1 MRIAIFSMAAP
12 TALFATVSI
21 ALAQPAGLDGSF
33 DPAEMSDE
41 VKARAQTPGAVGD
54 QQRHYW
60 FEEAGVEMP
69 YRIYV
74 PENYD
79 PETPTPL
86 VVALHGYAG
95 DQDYFFRFA
104 RDVPS
109 KSEEHGFIFVA
120 PMGYNYGG
128 WYGLGGP
135 ATRGEDA
142 TTADII
148 RNGHSVT
155 ELSEMDVMNVLEIVR
170 DEYNVDPDNIFLMGH
185 SMGGAGTW
193 YLGQKY
199 ADVWAGMAALSGSGN
214 RFFTPD
220 YEKLAGIPIHISV
233 GSEETGSL
241 AGHGEAVAGIRN
253 AGGRA
258 EFMVVEHGTHGGM
271 IVPTMPVVLDFFAEI
286 AARERSDTGSQ

>member
-1 MRIAIFSMAAP
+1 MAFAAAA
-12 TALFATVSI
+12 ALVAASSG
-21 ALAQPAGLDGSF
+21 ASAQPPGLDGSY
-33 DPAEMSDE
+33 DPAGMSDE
-41 VKARAQTPGAVGD
+41 VKARPQTPGAIGD

-60 FEEAGVEMP
+60 FDEAGVEMP
-69 YRIYV
+69 YRLYV

-79 PETPTPL
+79 PSTPTPL

-95 DQDYFFRFA
+95 DQDYFFQFA
-104 RDVPS
+104 RDVPA

-135 ATRGEDA
+135 ATRGGDQ

-155 ELSEMDVMNVLEIVR
+155 ELSEMDVFNVIDIVES
-170 DEYNVDPDNIFLMGH
+170 EYNIDTDKVFLMGH

-193 YLGQKY
+193 YLGEKY
-199 ADVWAGMAALSGSGN
+199 ADKWAGLAALSGSGG
-214 RFFTPD
+214 RFGSPN
-220 YEKLAGIPIHISV
+220 YEKLAGIPMHISV

-241 AGHGEAVAGIRN
+241 AGHGEAVASIRN

-258 EFMVVEHGTHGGM
+258 EFMVVEKGTHGGM
-271 IVPTMPVVLDFFAEI
+271 IVPAMPVVLDFFAEL
-286 AARERSDTGSQ
+286 AAGE

>member
-1 MRIAIFSMAAP
+1 MRIATLALAAWMALVVMA
-12 TALFATVSI
+12 SG
-21 ALAQPAGLDGSF
+21 ALAQPAGLDGSY

-41 VKARAQTPGAVGD
+41 VKARPQTPGAIGD

-74 PENYD
+74 PASYD
-79 PETPTPL
+79 PTTPAPL

-104 RDVPS
+104 RDVPA

-135 ATRGEDA
+135 ATRGEEA
-142 TTADII
+142 TTADIM

-155 ELSEMDVMNVLEIVR
+155 ELSEMDVMNVIEIVR
-170 DEYNVDPDNIFLMGH
+170 NEYNVDADKIFLMGH

-199 ADVWAGMAALSGSGN
+199 ADMWAGLAALSGSGN

-220 YEKLAGIPIHISV
+220 YEKLAAIPMHISV
-233 GSEETGSL
+233 GSEETASL

-286 AARERSDTGSQ
+286 AAGE

>member
-1 MRIAIFSMAAP
+1 MRYPSLVLVTAA
-12 TALFATVSI
+12 ALSI
-21 ALAQPAGLDGSF
+21 LSIPALAQPAGLDGKY
-33 DPAEMSDE
+33 DPAVKSDE
-41 VKARAQTPGAVGD
+41 VKALPQSPGALGD

-60 FEEAGVEMP
+60 FEAAGVEMP
-69 YRIYV
+69 YRLYV
-74 PENYD
+74 PANYNAQS
-79 PETPTPL
+79 PTPL

-104 RDVPS
+104 RDVPA
-109 KSEEHGFIFVA
+109 KAEEHGFIFVA

-135 ATRGEDA
+135 AVRDEAA
-142 TTADII
+142 TTADIM

-155 ELSEMDVMNVLEIVR
+155 ALSEMDVMNVIEIVR
-170 DEYNVDPDNIFLMGH
+170 KEYNIDPGKMFLMGH

-193 YLGQKY
+193 YLGQKH
-199 ADVWAGMAALSGSGN
+199 ADLWAGMAALSGSGN

-220 YEKLAGIPIHISV
+220 FSKLAGIPMHISV

-241 AGHGEAVAGIRN
+241 VAHAEAVAGLRE

-258 EFMVVEHGTHGGM
+258 EFMVVEKGTHGGM

-286 AARERSDTGSQ
+286 AAGAQQPE

>member
-1 MRIAIFSMAAP
+1 MRIAVFSMAVPA
-12 TALFATVSI
+12 ALLAMASLAV
-21 ALAQPAGLDGSF
+21 AQPAGLDGSY

-41 VKARAQTPGAVGD
+41 VKARPQTPGAIGD

-60 FEEAGVEMP
+60 FDEAGVEMP

-79 PETPTPL
+79 PETPMPL

-109 KSEEHGFIFVA
+109 KSEQHGFIFVA

-142 TTADII
+142 TTAEII

-155 ELSEMDVMNVLEIVR
+155 ELSELDVLNVLEIVR
-170 DEYNVDPDNIFLMGH
+170 EEYSIDADNIFLMGH

-199 ADVWAGMAALSGSGN
+199 ADMWAGLAALSGTGN

-220 YEKLAGIPIHISV
+220 YEELAGTPIHISV

-258 EFMVVEHGTHGGM
+258 EFMVVEQGTHGGM
-271 IVPTMPVVLDFFAEI
+271 IVPVMPVVLDFFSGI
-286 AARERSDTGSQ
+286 ATGSEPE

>member
-1 MRIAIFSMAAP
+1 MRFAKFAIVASAALLVL
-12 TALFATVSI
+12 ASGVQ
-21 ALAQPAGLDGSF
+21 AQPAGLDGSY

-41 VKARAQTPGAVGD
+41 VKARPQTPGAKGD

-74 PENYD
+74 PASYD
-79 PETPTPL
+79 PSKSTPL

-95 DQDYFFRFA
+95 DQDYFFDFA

-135 ATRGEDA
+135 ATRGEEA
-142 TTADII
+142 TTADIM

-155 ELSEMDVMNVLEIVR
+155 ELSEIDVLNVLEIVQN
-170 DEYNVDPDNIFLMGH
+170 EYNIDADNTFLMGH

-193 YLGQKY
+193 YMGQKY
-199 ADVWAGMAALSGSGN
+199 ADKWAGMAALSGSGN

-220 YEKLAGIPIHISV
+220 YDKLAGIPIHISV

-241 AGHGEAVAGIRN
+241 AAHGEAVAGIRD

-258 EFMVVEHGTHGGM
+258 EFMVVEQGTHGGM

-286 AARERSDTGSQ
+286 AAGE

>member
-1 MRIAIFSMAAP
+1 MRIATLAIAASA
-12 TALFATVSI
+12 ALVVMTSG
-21 ALAQPAGLDGSF
+21 ALAQPAGLDGSY

-41 VKARAQTPGAVGD
+41 VKARPQTQGATGD

-74 PENYD
+74 PASYD
-79 PETPTPL
+79 PGTPTPL

-128 WYGLGGP
+128 WYGVGGP

-142 TTADII
+142 TTADIM

-155 ELSEMDVMNVLEIVR
+155 DLSEMDVMNVLQIVR
-170 DEYNVDPDNIFLMGH
+170 NEYNIDSGNIFLMGH

-193 YLGQKY
+193 YVGQKY
-199 ADVWAGMAALSGSGN
+199 ADIWAGLAALSGSGN

-220 YEKLAGIPIHISV
+220 YEKLAAIPMHISV

-241 AGHGEAVAGIRN
+241 AGHGEAVAGIRD

-286 AARERSDTGSQ
+286 AAGE